1 MAETTQLE
9 LVTPARVMVSK
20 AAEMV
25 VVPGAEGLF
34 GVLPRHSALLASLQR
49 GVVEVYEDSKV
60 IDRFMVDGGIA
71 DVTPEGVTILA
82 ERAVDLSVT
91 SSQELK
97 ERAQNSGEAE
107 ALVLAKDKKIGKRWK
122 ITKAAVSEAFPSI
135 HWGGRS

>member
-107 ALVLAKDKKIGKRWK
+107 AEFLNF
-122 ITKAAVSEAFPSI
+122 AAEAL
-135 HWGGRS
+135 

>member
-25 VVPGAEGLF
+25 VVPGSEGLF

-49 GVVEVYEDSKV
+49 GVVEVYESGKV
-60 IDRFMVDGGIA
+60 IDLFMIDGGLA

-91 SSQELK
+91 TSQELK
-97 ERAQNSGEAE
+97 ERAANASDFEADFLNGAIE
-107 ALVLAKDKKIGKRWK
+107 AL
-122 ITKAAVSEAFPSI
+122 
-135 HWGGRS
+135 

>member
-25 VVPGAEGLF
+25 VIPGTEGLF
-34 GVLPRHSALLASLQR
+34 GVLPRHSALLASLQS
-49 GVVEVYEDSKV
+49 GVVEVYEAGKV
-60 IDRFMVDGGIA
+60 IDRIMIDGGLA

-97 ERAQNSGEAE
+97 ERAQNAGEAE
-107 ALVLAKDKKIGKRWK
+107 AEFLNLA
-122 ITKAAVSEAFPSI
+122 AEAL
-135 HWGGRS
+135 